1 MVELVHVIIDTRE
14 QVPYA
19 FSSRV
24 VATRALLGVG
34 DYALEGAEHL
44 VAVERKTLAD
54 FVSSVTWERERFLR
68 EMELLRNYEVKC
80 IVVEASLTDV
90 FAHRYLS
97 GAYPNAIIG
106 SAVAIFVDYNVPVF
120 FCSDRQA
127 CCDFTERLLL
137 RAHEKVTSKCPA
149 P

>member
-1 MVELVHVIIDTRE
+1 MEPVRVIVDTRE
-14 QVPYA
+14 WLPYV

-24 VATRALLGVG
+24 IATRALLGVG

-44 VAVERKTLAD
+44 VVVERKTLDD
-54 FVSSVTWERERFLR
+54 FVSSVIWDRERFLR
-68 EMELLRNYEVKC
+68 EMERLRDYQVKC
-80 IVVEASLTDV
+80 IVVEANLDDI

-97 GAYPNAIIG
+97 GAHPHAIVGSAIAII
-106 SAVAIFVDYNVPVF
+106 IDYGVPVF
-120 FCSDRQA
+120 FCSDRQT

-137 RAHEKVTSKCPA
+137 RAHEKVVPCPE